1 MRTLLCWLLLSTVA
15 LGYEKP
21 VLLIIK
27 SPTCGP
33 CKVFDN
39 VYRIDEEVRF
49 ALNKAFVLRQ
59 LDLGVPSQRL
69 EAERLG
75 VDCVPTFLVMRDGK
89 RVSSHVGFATTMNV
103 QAVNKALADLMDDLA
118 VEWPPSREEPVPA
131 QKPPIDVGPKLPPP
145 VQQQGPQIDQIARE
159 RIDRLSVQQD
169 LIRREVS
176 EVRSSVT
183 ESSAELKA
191 QLDRDAQ
198 RTKEQL
204 DGITKAIHGATGLT
218 QTPPVVPSTKPEEIV
233 EPENTPGP
241 TASKWLK
248 LFAWV
253 AKTGVAV
260 AAPEIA
266 IPGSIGLGVLGFG
279 LRWLLKKKEPQP
291 LGSQSNPIMIHNP
304 GDVKTE
310 TKWVVSETDL
320 LGEAYR
326 EAARRLGNTHR
337 ETSPQIVEV
346 LQQLDAVAS
355 QLAHGKRIARRPSIV
370 PVSED
375 SPRGT

>member
-1 MRTLLCWLLLSTVA
+1 MRTILCWLLASTVV

-21 VLLIIK
+21 TLIIVK
-27 SPTCGP
+27 QPYCPP
-33 CKVFDN
+33 CKVFDEI
-39 VYRIDEEVRF
+39 YRIDEEVRF
-49 ALNKAFVLRQ
+49 ALNRGFTLRQ
-59 LDLGVPSQRL
+59 LDLSIPSQRE
-69 EAERLG
+69 EAKRYG
-75 VDCVPTFLVMRDGK
+75 VDRAPVFLVLRGGK
-89 RVSSHVGFATTMNV
+89 VVSTSIGFSPTMQV
-103 QAVNKALADLMDDLA
+103 QSVNKALRDLMDDLG
-118 VEWPPSREEPVPA
+118 VEWPPSREEPA
-131 QKPPIDVGPKLPPP
+131 TGPKLPADSGPKLP
-145 VQQQGPQIDQIARE
+145 APQQQGPQIDQIARE
-159 RIDRLSVQQD
+159 RINQLNVQQD
-169 LIRREVS
+169 LIRREVG

-183 ESSAELKA
+183 QSAAELKA

-198 RTKEQL
+198 RAKEQL

-266 IPGSIGLGVLGFG
+266 IPGSLGLGVLGFG

-291 LGSQSNPIMIHNP
+291 LGSQLNPIMVHNP

-326 EAARRLGNTHR
+326 EATRRLGNTHR

-346 LQQLDAVAS
+346 LQQLDAVAN
-355 QLAHGKRIARRPSIV
+355 QLAHGKRIARRPSVV